1 MLLRKMGY
9 LIEALAPDMRAAV
22 VMAAVAAVVMG
33 QEVMDRVDVTVLV
46 QARVRAPALDA
57 VLVDVRTGKKSL
69 ESGTWHNCEVPLSR
83 E

>member
-1 MLLRKMGY
+1 M
-9 LIEALAPDMRAAV
+9 PVAV
-22 VMAAVAAVVMG
+22 VMAAVAAV
-33 QEVMDRVDVTVLV
+33 VMDRVDVTVLV

-57 VLVDVRTGKKSL
+57 VRVDVRTGKKSL